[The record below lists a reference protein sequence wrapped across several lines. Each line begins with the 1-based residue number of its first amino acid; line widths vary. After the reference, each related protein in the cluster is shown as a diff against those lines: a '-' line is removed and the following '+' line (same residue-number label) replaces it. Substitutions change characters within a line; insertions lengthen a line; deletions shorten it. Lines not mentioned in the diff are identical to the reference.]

1 MKGKFVAAAIF
12 FAAIVPA
19 AVAETPSEQQ
29 ACVKD
34 AFRVCLSA
42 MPDRHNVFVCLAKN
56 SSQLS
61 GACRE
66 VIARYSPH
74 SRPAQRTS
82 DLHSQDHHSN
92 GNQDPYNS
100 VK

>member
-12 FAAIVPA
+12 FTVNVPA
-19 AVAETPSEQQ
+19 AIAETPSEQE
-29 ACVKD
+29 ACVND

-66 VIARYSPH
+66 VIARYAPH

-82 DLHSQDHHSN
+82 DLHSQDDHSN
-92 GNQDPYNS
+92 RDQDNS
-100 VK
+100 IK